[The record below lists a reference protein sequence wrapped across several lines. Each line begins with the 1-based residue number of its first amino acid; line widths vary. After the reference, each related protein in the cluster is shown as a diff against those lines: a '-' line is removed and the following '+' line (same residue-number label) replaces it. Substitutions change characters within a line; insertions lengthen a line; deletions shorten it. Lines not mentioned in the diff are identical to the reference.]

1 METVSPPVSPI
12 RLKSASQTSYV
23 SDEENRGIDEA
34 LKRRQRAAQTAF
46 LLEMIAKKV
55 DRVPQFRQNFVDVIV
70 IVVRTRR
77 FARRRVQLVLSITIS
92 LLLLTKTRSN
102 NDKNP
107 KHSLRFSLF
116 LSLSIR
122 FSASFLTSLIDSS
135 LQPLAASFSPSAHIF
150 LSANQIHA
158 RIPGTARPESAA
170 SRPALNHTAA
180 DFESTPPRSDSRP
193 FRRAGTKTLTSL
205 TSLTSLTGRE
215 GLAAGKG
222 SEDSAAT
229 RGNRRN
235 GFVS

>member
-205 TSLTSLTGRE
+205 TSLTGRE